1 MSKKFIA
8 AAVAPISFG
17 IGVGSQKAGI
27 ATPERTIGERTGILG
42 QTDIPGVGELPDIS
56 TDLDQAAIDAARE
69 GELERISKRKGRAST
84 ITKKPKGILGAET
97 TGQLL
102 GG

>member
-1 MSKKFIA
+1 MASA
-8 AAVAPISFG
+8 AAIALPA
-17 IGVGSQKAGI
+17 IGVGGGI
-27 ATPERTIGERTGILG
+27 FAAKKKGVQTPGSTLLG
-42 QTDIPGVGELPDIS
+42 VQPDIPGVGELPSIP

-69 GELERISKRKGRAST
+69 GELERINKRKGRAST